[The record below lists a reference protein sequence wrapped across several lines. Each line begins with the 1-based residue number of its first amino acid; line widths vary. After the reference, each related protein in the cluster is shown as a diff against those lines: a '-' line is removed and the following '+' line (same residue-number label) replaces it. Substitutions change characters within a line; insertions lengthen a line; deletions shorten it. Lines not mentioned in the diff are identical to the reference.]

1 MNIRMLYRTWY
12 DKRRKESVKSF
23 IRHVSGENI
32 LDIGSGIGIF
42 NNVFR
47 ELGFRD
53 IFALDLDENSLEYND
68 ANKKIIHN
76 LEKKL
81 PFPNNYFDLCF
92 ASEIIEHLDNRLN
105 LIKEI
110 HRVLKPGRYLFLTTP
125 NRDSLIAKFDKL
137 IGRFVVDGWWNG
149 HNYQHKYVYSF
160 NEIIELIK
168 NNGFK
173 IARVGS
179 FYLFYGLPILANT
192 SLGMCTWILA
202 KKKVN

>member
-1 MNIRMLYRTWY
+1 MNIRRLYTTWY

-23 IRHVSGENI
+23 IRHISGENI

-47 ELGFRD
+47 ELGFRN
-53 IFALDLDENSLEYND
+53 IFALDLNENSLEYND

-76 LEKKL
+76 LEKNL

-110 HRVLKPGRYLFLTTP
+110 HRVLKPSKYLFLTTP

-137 IGRFVVDGWWNG
+137 IGRFVVDDWWNG

-179 FYLFYGLPILANT
+179 FYLFYGFPILTNT
-192 SLGMCTWILA
+192 SIGMCTWILA
-202 KKKVN
+202 KKEG

>member
-1 MNIRMLYRTWY
+1 MNIRRLYTTWY

-23 IRHVSGENI
+23 IRHISGENI

-47 ELGFRD
+47 ELGFRN

-76 LEKKL
+76 LEKNL

-110 HRVLKPGRYLFLTTP
+110 HRVLKPSKYLFLTTP

-137 IGRFVVDGWWNG
+137 IGRFVVDDWWNG

-179 FYLFYGLPILANT
+179 FYLFYGFPILTNT
-192 SLGMCTWILA
+192 SIGMCTWILA
-202 KKKVN
+202 KKEG

>member
-47 ELGFRD
+47 ELGFRN

-76 LEKKL
+76 LEKNL

-92 ASEIIEHLDNRLN
+92 ASEIIEHLNNRLN

-110 HRVLKPGRYLFLTTP
+110 HRVLKPSKYLFLTTP

-137 IGRFVVDGWWNG
+137 IGRFVVDDWWNG

-179 FYLFYGLPILANT
+179 FYLFYGFPILTNT
-192 SLGMCTWILA
+192 SIGMCTWILA

>member
-1 MNIRMLYRTWY
+1 MLYRTWY

-47 ELGFRD
+47 ELGFRN

-76 LEKKL
+76 LEKNL

-92 ASEIIEHLDNRLN
+92 ASEIIEHLNNRLN

-110 HRVLKPGRYLFLTTP
+110 HRVLKPSKYLFLTTP

-137 IGRFVVDGWWNG
+137 IGRFVVDDWWNG

-179 FYLFYGLPILANT
+179 FYLFYGFPILTNT
-192 SLGMCTWILA
+192 SIGMCTWILA

>member
-1 MNIRMLYRTWY
+1 MNIRNLYSTWY
-12 DKRRKESVKSF
+12 DKQRTKSVKSF
-23 IRHVSGENI
+23 IRHVSGGNI

-47 ELGFRD
+47 ELGFRN

-76 LEKKL
+76 LEKNL

-110 HRVLKPGRYLFLTTP
+110 HRVLKPSKYLFLTTP

-137 IGRFVVDGWWNG
+137 IGRFVVNDRWNG

-160 NEIIELIK
+160 
-168 NNGFK
+168 
-173 IARVGS
+173 
-179 FYLFYGLPILANT
+179 
-192 SLGMCTWILA
+192 
-202 KKKVN
+202 